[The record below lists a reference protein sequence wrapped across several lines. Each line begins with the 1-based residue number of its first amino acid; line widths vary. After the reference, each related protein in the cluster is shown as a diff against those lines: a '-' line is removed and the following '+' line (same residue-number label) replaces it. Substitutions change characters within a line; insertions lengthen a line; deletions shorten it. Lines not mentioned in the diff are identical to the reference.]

1 MFIKVFAIVSSAS
14 FTSGCT
20 GSFGACFTSSAKN
33 MVSIR
38 IPSSVGIRVNSFSFV
53 PIKLLQAVI
62 NEISNGT
69 FDNVKSADEIIHKVA
84 ADKSI
89 LSNWS

>member
-1 MFIKVFAIVSSAS
+1 MKRDELIQQVKEKYAS
-14 FTSGCT
+14 LAYSENQNTT
-20 GSFGACFTSSAKN
+20 GLTAEAYYE
-33 MVSIR
+33 
-38 IPSSVGIRVNSFSFV
+38 
-53 PIKLLQAVI
+53 KLLQAVI